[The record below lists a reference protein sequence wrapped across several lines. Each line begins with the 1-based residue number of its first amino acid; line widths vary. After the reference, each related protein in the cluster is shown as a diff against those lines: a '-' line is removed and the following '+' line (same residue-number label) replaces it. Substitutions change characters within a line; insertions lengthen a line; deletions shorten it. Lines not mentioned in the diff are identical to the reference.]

1 MFRSVIINKYLAL
14 EFSKVVFNTTLI
26 FFCLGFMLD
35 LFEEINFFK
44 DKNVGFY
51 LPILLSM
58 LFVPSLLYNMF
69 PFIILLSGIYFFL
82 KIRKTDEV
90 TAINVSGKSNFSI
103 IFIPSLV
110 SIILGIFFITSI
122 NPLTS
127 VLIKKYENI
136 KGSYER
142 DKDHLAA
149 ITKNGIWIKE
159 IDVNSNIIIRSS
171 NLENKKLMNLT
182 IYEFDKNNDFIKRIE
197 AKSANINT
205 FTWLL
210 NDVTIINSEGKI
222 LSDQKNI
229 TYPSNYNYEKINSL
243 YSNLDTISFWNIRGE
258 IELLKER
265 GYSIKEMQAKFQR
278 SLAFPFFLVSMV
290 LLGGVF
296 TLGMQKKENNWTYVF
311 IAISS
316 TVLIYFF
323 NDFSAVLGKTEKLP
337 VEVAVWMPILII
349 FIFSSVGIIH
359 ANQK

>member
-58 LFVPSLLYNMF
+58 LFVPSLLYNLF

-149 ITKNGIWIKE
+149 ITKNGIWI
-159 IDVNSNIIIRSS
+159 
-171 NLENKKLMNLT
+171 
-182 IYEFDKNNDFIKRIE
+182 
-197 AKSANINT
+197 
-205 FTWLL
+205 
-210 NDVTIINSEGKI
+210 
-222 LSDQKNI
+222 
-229 TYPSNYNYEKINSL
+229 
-243 YSNLDTISFWNIRGE
+243 
-258 IELLKER
+258 
-265 GYSIKEMQAKFQR
+265 
-278 SLAFPFFLVSMV
+278 
-290 LLGGVF
+290 
-296 TLGMQKKENNWTYVF
+296 
-311 IAISS
+311 
-316 TVLIYFF
+316 
-323 NDFSAVLGKTEKLP
+323 
-337 VEVAVWMPILII
+337 
-349 FIFSSVGIIH
+349 
-359 ANQK
+359 